1 MLNETVFND
10 GKRYAD
16 CSTPMAKE
24 TWDPEMLR
32 PYLEAASK
40 ISPPTRVSLGKFKED
55 SYNFLIPFPINTARI
70 STLVKH
76 GKSQGKLTE
85 HINSAYPVIHENCVP
100 FLAAFLHYKKNHG
113 SPTEK
118 SLYEEMDLT
127 SFVDRLLRN
136 RPVTFFG
143 KNDQY
148 LLRDRTAGKGGFEKT
163 GTSEETPPLCL
174 KDYLSYD
181 EMKVSALL
189 SVSSESFFI
198 NDGSRRNK
206 GVPGKPGTFQQD
218 GVIVGM
224 VGARLKKVGF
234 MEWQDCIVTKKQNC
248 KELGYGSLDG
258 PPRLQHAWSRLWGA
272 PLPEW
277 SSITPDNEKF
287 LQVDNN
293 YYINIEVYKKR
304 MQLGAETLLA
314 EAKSRAR
321 AKGLKAYIHVVG
333 LGLGVWRASH
343 EQDAMFVDAWGEAL
357 KVMDTTDVA
366 HVDFSWIGAATC
378 LGVGD
383 GETFPGTKVIV
394 HFSKR
399 SLHDPVPS
407 GTLLVVNYAWD
418 GNSLPGNEYW
428 IGKLSSTGD
437 GAAACSSGVAE
448 LHNVHI
454 NSNVCGTNLHVST
467 SYGIMHIGEYARKYL
482 SLGEIFQAN
491 KKLKV

>member
-1 MLNETVFND
+1 
-10 GKRYAD
+10 
-16 CSTPMAKE
+16 MAE
-24 TWDPEMLR
+24 EIWDPEVVR

-40 ISPPTRVSLGKFKED
+40 ASPPAEVTLEKFKEA
-55 SYNFLIPFPINTARI
+55 SYKFNIPFPVNTARI
-70 STLVKH
+70 SILIKQ
-76 GKSQGKLTE
+76 GKNQAKLTE
-85 HINSAYPVIHENCVP
+85 HINSTHPVIHENCVP
-100 FLAAFLHYKKNHG
+100 FLAAFLHFKKNHG
-113 SPTEK
+113 TTVEK
-118 SLYEEMDLT
+118 SLYQEMDLI
-127 SFVDRLLRN
+127 SFVDRLLCK
-136 RPVTFFG
+136 RPVTFFA

-148 LLRDRTAGKGGFEKT
+148 LLRDRTRGSGGFEKI
-163 GTSEETPPLCL
+163 GTNEERPPLCL

-181 EMKVSALL
+181 EIKVSALV
-189 SVSSESFFI
+189 SVSSESSFI
-198 NDGSRRNK
+198 NNGSRRNK
-206 GVPGKPGTFQQD
+206 GVPGNPGTFQED

-234 MEWQDCIVTKKQNC
+234 MEWQDCMVTGKQNR

-258 PPRLQHAWSRLWGA
+258 PPRLQHIWSRLWGS

-277 SSITPDNEKF
+277 RSVTPGDEKF
-287 LQVDNN
+287 LEVDKN
-293 YYINIEVYKKR
+293 YLNIEVYKKR

-321 AKGLKAYIHVVG
+321 AKGQQAYIHVVG

-343 EQDAMFVDAWGEAL
+343 EQDAMFVDAWGDAL
-357 KVMDTTDVA
+357 KVMDTTDIA
-366 HVDFSWIGAATC
+366 HVDFSWIGATTC

-383 GETFPGTKVIV
+383 GEIFPGTQVVI

-428 IGKLSSTGD
+428 IGKLASTGD

-454 NSNVCGTNLHVST
+454 NSNVCGTNLHVAGSF
-467 SYGIMHIGEYARKYL
+467 GIMHIGKYSEKYL
-482 SLGEIFQAN
+482 SQGDLFQAS
-491 KKLKV
+491 KKLKC